1 MKDFLTCSEGF
12 KIKSPLFLKQSIKD
26 VRKASQTLSSK
37 KKGSRNWNKARRNLA
52 RKHEAIVNRRR
63 DWQWKLAHELT
74 DRFDVLYFETLNLK
88 GMQRLWG
95 RKIGDLALAEF
106 LSILEWVAA
115 KKSKRVVYIDQWFP
129 SSKTCSECG
138 YVLNELKLK
147 ERQWSC
153 PSCSTEHD
161 RDLNAALNI
170 KSVGASTDSLGDVRQ
185 SQTAIAV

>member
-1 MKDFLTCSEGF
+1 
-12 KIKSPLFLKQSIKD
+12 
-26 VRKASQTLSSK
+26 
-37 KKGSRNWNKARRNLA
+37 
-52 RKHEAIVNRRR
+52 
-63 DWQWKLAHELT
+63 
-74 DRFDVLYFETLNLK
+74 
-88 GMQRLWG
+88 
-95 RKIGDLALAEF
+95 F

-115 KKSKRVVYIDQWFP
+115 KKSKRVVYIDRWFP

-170 KSVGASTDSLGDVRQ
+170 KSVGASTDSLGF
-185 SQTAIAV
+185 SQTVPDCYCCLSGESPYLQVGEYVNIASNYNLTVLT